1 MEHLTKI
8 NKTNNNDLID
18 ITNFNE
24 ENYLEYD
31 YYRIVNPITKEVFKY
46 ENKKLTKIPN
56 FNCYDI
62 WQNGKSC
69 DYCVSANALVEGTSK
84 KKLEQI
90 NGELFM
96 AKVFPIMIEE
106 KKYIIELFQNIGE
119 SYIKT
124 DNSNVKLSELVSQMN
139 HLATIESFSGLY
151 SHGFMFNKTMEITRE
166 NILPVSLLC
175 MDIDKMKFVN
185 DTFGH
190 FEGDRLIKAISNE
203 LIKLNSNNI
212 FAGRT
217 GGDEFQVIFV
227 GYNEKDAFEYS
238 KNILKNLEKIP
249 IKENYFG
256 STSWAIGER
265 KDSQSPKDFL
275 DSVDAKMYVVK
286 AEHHAVRE
294 D

>member
-8 NKTNNNDLID
+8 NKKSSKDLID
-18 ITNFNE
+18 ISNFNE

-31 YYRIVNPITKEVFKY
+31 YYRIVNPISKEVFKY
-46 ENKKLTKIPN
+46 ENNKLIKIEN
-56 FNCYDI
+56 FHCYDI

-69 DYCVSANALVEGTSK
+69 DYCVSANSLVTGEAK

-96 AKVFPIMIEE
+96 AKVFPIMIEN

-166 NILPVSLLC
+166 NKLPVSLLC

-185 DTFGH
+185 DNFGH

-203 LIKLNSNNI
+203 LIKLNSENV

-217 GGDEFQVIFV
+217 GGDEFQVLFV
-227 GYNEKDAFEYS
+227 GYHEKEAIEYS
-238 KNILKNLEKIP
+238 KEILKTLKKIP
-249 IKENYFG
+249 IKNNYFG

-265 KDSQSPKDFL
+265 KDSQGAKEFL